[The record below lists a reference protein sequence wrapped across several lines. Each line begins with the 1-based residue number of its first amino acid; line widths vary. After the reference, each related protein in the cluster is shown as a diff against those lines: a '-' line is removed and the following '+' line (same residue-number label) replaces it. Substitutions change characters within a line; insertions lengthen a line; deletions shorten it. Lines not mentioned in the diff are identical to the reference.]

1 MNDKFDELAK
11 GLAQSVTRRR
21 ALKRFGVGFAG
32 DGGGPGMVA
41 RSKDDQWINLF
52 HPGKGEFTFE
62 RLVNMSKH
70 DYKLEP
76 NVTFTPDMKWIV
88 FRSNMYGPTHVY
100 AVELAKAQPEQP
112 KEVSEYSGAWSREKL
127 RAILEAPI
135 VRVTGWDTP
144 YPHIFEWEYFPGPKR
159 VAEGL
164 RRALE
169 G

>member
-1 MNDKFDELAK
+1 QEFWVGGVNIETGEEIRYKLGRD
-11 GLAQSVTRRR
+11 QWSVHYNVSPDGK
-21 ALKRFGVGFAG
+21 LFAG

-112 KEVSEYSGAWSREKL
+112 KNAR
-127 RAILEAPI
+127 
-135 VRVTGWDTP
+135 
-144 YPHIFEWEYFPGPKR
+144 
-159 VAEGL
+159 
-164 RRALE
+164 
-169 G
+169 